1 MTDQTTYNLQ
11 VTEDKEGMR
20 LDRFLTEELP
30 EMSRNRV
37 QALIDQGQISGDIA
51 KKLNASYKVVTG
63 DFFTVEIPPVVAADP
78 EPQDIP
84 LDILFE
90 DDQLLVMNKPV
101 GLVVHPA
108 AGNWDGTLVNALLYH
123 CGDSLSG
130 IGGVARPGIV
140 HRLDKDTSG
149 VMVVAKTDQAHRHL
163 AAQFESHSLERAYK
177 AVVWGVPNPREGRI
191 VGNIGRSPNNRKKM
205 AVVEIGGK
213 VAITNYQVDRVLG
226 RSGSL
231 VECRLETGRTH
242 QIRVHM
248 TSLGHPVVGD
258 PVYGGGGRNQMKLA
272 SPEARQRINAFQ
284 HQALHAYLIGFEHP
298 KSGENMQFSVPI
310 SNEINALIEYLEK
323 I

>member
-1 MTDQTTYNLQ
+1 MTDQTTYSVQ
-11 VTEDKEGMR
+11 VTEDKEGIR

-37 QALIDQGQISGDIA
+37 QALIDQGQIAGDIS
-51 KKLNASYKVVTG
+51 KKLNASYKVING
-63 DFFTVEIPPVVAADP
+63 DTFTVTIPPVVAADP

-90 DDQLLVMNKPV
+90 DEHLLVLNKPV

-108 AGNWDGTLVNALLYH
+108 AGNWDGTLVNALLFH

-149 VMVVAKTDQAHRHL
+149 VMVVAKTDQAHRFL
-163 AAQFESHSLERAYK
+163 AGQFESHSLERAYK
-177 AVVWGVPNPREGRI
+177 AVVWGIPTPREDQI

-205 AVVEIGGK
+205 AIVEIGGK
-213 VAITNYQVDRVLG
+213 YAVTNYKVERVLG

-248 TSLGHPVVGD
+248 ASLGHPVVGD

-272 SPEARQRINAFQ
+272 SPEARKRINAFQ

-298 KSGENMQFSVPI
+298 KTGENMQFTVPI
-310 SNEINALIEYLEK
+310 SNEINVLIEELEN